1 MNKINIGILGAG
13 KIGTAIYKLLVASGS
28 GYDVKAFSGKSLQIT
43 VADKNKLNNIN
54 VCDFQSLAIG
64 EDDEFD
70 KFVKDKTLI
79 INALPYHLNFTVY
92 KTCLEHN
99 IPYFDLSEDDFLD
112 KWIEKKK
119 YISSTRTGVP
129 FTMPHCG
136 LAPGLSTVIANDLMT
151 EFSAIHNLKI
161 RVGALSQHSSNKLK
175 YHTSW
180 SSDGLVNEYKG
191 NCQVVSGGEY
201 IEVPA
206 LCGHEK
212 LTINGQDYE
221 AFNTSGG
228 IGTFAKTLVEQR
240 KRCVN
245 ANYKTIRRI
254 GHLDYVDFLFNDLD
268 LPDDM
273 LVDIFINHITQTT
286 KDCVIIFIEIDG
298 INAILGRTGQIYT
311 KIFYPDT
318 IQGRTFTAIE
328 LTTAVGLV
336 AMVELFLDKKLP
348 QEGYVKQESVD
359 LKDVLSTKFGWVYRE
374 TPTL

>member
-1 MNKINIGILGAG
+1 MNKIHIGILGSG
-13 KIGTAIYKLLVASGS
+13 KIGTAIYNLLVISGFD
-28 GYDVKAFSGKSLQIT
+28 YDIT
-43 VADKNKLNNIN
+43 VADQNILNDINI
-54 VCDFQSLAIG
+54 CDFQRLEIG
-64 EDDEFD
+64 EDECMLDDEFD

-79 INALPYHLNFTVY
+79 INALPYHLNFTAY
-92 KTCLEHN
+92 KTCLEYN
-99 IPYFDLSEDDFLD
+99 IPYFDLSEDEFLD
-112 KWIEKKK
+112 KWIARRE
-119 YISSTRTGVP
+119 YISSTRTGVS

-136 LAPGLSTVIANDLMT
+136 LAPGLSTVIANYLM
-151 EFSAIHNLKI
+151 EDFSTVHNLKI

-191 NCQVVSGGEY
+191 NCQVISDGKY
-201 IEVPA
+201 AEVPA

-228 IGTFAKTLVEQR
+228 IGTFAKTLVEQQ
-240 KRCVN
+240 KSCVN
-245 ANYKTIRRI
+245 VNYKTIRRI

-268 LPDDM
+268 LPNDM
-273 LVDIFINHITQTT
+273 LVDIFRNHVTETT

-298 INAILGRTGQIYT
+298 DNKIVGKTGKIYT
-311 KIFYPDT
+311 KIFYPDS

-348 QEGYVKQESVD
+348 QEGYVKQESVNWN
-359 LKDVLSTKFGWVYRE
+359 DVLNTAYGWVYKER
-374 TPTL
+374 

>member
-1 MNKINIGILGAG
+1 MNKIHIGILGAG
-13 KIGTAIYKLLVASGS
+13 KIGTAIYNLLVISGFD
-28 GYDVKAFSGKSLQIT
+28 YDIT
-43 VADKNKLNNIN
+43 VADQNILNDIN
-54 VCDFQSLAIG
+54 TCDFQRLEIG
-64 EDDEFD
+64 EDECMLDDEFD

-79 INALPYHLNFTVY
+79 INALPYHLNFTAY
-92 KTCLEHN
+92 KTCLEYN

-112 KWIEKKK
+112 KWIARGE
-119 YISSTRTGVP
+119 YISSTRTGVS

-136 LAPGLSTVIANDLMT
+136 LAPGLSTVIANYLM
-151 EFSAIHNLKI
+151 EDFSTVHNLKI

-191 NCQVVSGGEY
+191 NCQVVSDGKY
-201 IEVPA
+201 AEVPA

-221 AFNTSGG
+221 SFNTSGG
-228 IGTFAKTLVEQR
+228 IGTFAKTLAEQQ

-268 LPDDM
+268 LPNDM
-273 LVDIFINHITQTT
+273 LVDIFRNHVTQTT

-298 INAILGRTGQIYT
+298 DNKIVGRTGKIYT
-311 KIFYPDT
+311 KTFYPDS

-348 QEGYVKQESVD
+348 QEGYVKQESVNWN
-359 LKDVLSTKFGWVYRE
+359 DVLNTAYGWVYKER
-374 TPTL
+374 